1 MNKEEALKLLNNSRE
16 KIDGIDDQIID
27 LIALRTS
34 LAKDIATAKKVLN
47 KDIEDSTREEYIQH
61 KIKQIAKKKNINQI
75 SLKQIMNILTELNKQ
90 EQEKLLRR

>member
-1 MNKEEALKLLNNSRE
+1 MDKSEALKLLNDSRE
-16 KIDGIDDQIID
+16 KIDEIDDQIID

-34 LAKDIATAKKVLN
+34 LAKDIATAKKVLD
-47 KDIEDSTREEYIQH
+47 KDIEDPTREEYIQH
-61 KIKQIAKKKNINQI
+61 KIKQIAKKKNINQV